1 MTATEKQMRRR
12 GRPRSAQTHRA
23 IIEATLALLA
33 EVGYG
38 ALSLEAVA
46 ARAGA
51 GKTTI
56 YRWWPTK
63 EALVREALEGMRA
76 AEVPVP
82 DTGDLRADL
91 LALLRGALA
100 ILDSPTGTLVARLI
114 AEVGAN
120 PPLFR
125 ALQSS
130 LIEPRVRQFR
140 DILARAQ
147 ERGQLRPGLDLTVAL
162 DLIAG
167 PYLYRLLIGR
177 HMGPTPPDYAARMV
191 EAICQGIEA
200 QSSPPA
206 PRRAS
211 RGGE

>member
-1 MTATEKQMRRR
+1 MTATEEQMRRP
-12 GRPRSAQTHRA
+12 GRPRSARAHQA
-23 IIEATLALLA
+23 IIQVTLALLA
-33 EVGYG
+33 EVGFE
-38 ALSLEAVA
+38 ALSLESVA

-56 YRWWPTK
+56 YRWWPSK

-76 AEVPVP
+76 DVPVI
-82 DTGDLRADL
+82 DTGDLRTDL
-91 LALLRGALA
+91 LTVLRGALG
-100 ILDSPTGTLVARLI
+100 ILDSPTGTLIARLI
-114 AEVGAN
+114 AEVGTN
-120 PPLFR
+120 PPLFH

-191 EAICQGIEA
+191 EAIWRGIGAE
-200 QSSPPA
+200 SSPPI
-206 PRRAS
+206 PPRAS